1 MAVYLTIATQLRDEI
16 RNHYSHGDMLP
27 SEHQL
32 AKRFNVNRHTLRRAV
47 DELVHDGLVR
57 RYQGLGNQVVGA
69 PIDYALNHP
78 SCFTHNLS
86 KMGLLLDTEVL
97 GCREEPLGEALASRL
112 QLPADTG
119 IVLIR
124 TCRCI
129 DEQPAT
135 LMRHHLFNV
144 DIRQMVRFRSGSLHR
159 FLQQSYGYRALRGT
173 TRLRARMPTFDECS
187 QLKIGRGIP
196 VMEIHSRYYLQGSGS
211 LMEYAISI
219 SRGDLFEYSVE
230 P

>member
-16 RNHYSHGDMLP
+16 RSQYRHGDLLP
-27 SEHQL
+27 PEHQL

-57 RYQGLGNQVVGA
+57 RFQGVGNQVVST
-69 PIDYALNHP
+69 PIDYALDHP

-86 KMGLLLDTEVL
+86 KMGLPLETEVL
-97 GCREEPLGEALASRL
+97 GCRQDRLGEALAERL
-112 QLPADTG
+112 RLPAQTP
-119 IVLIR
+119 VVVIR

-129 DEQPAT
+129 DDKPST
-135 LMRHHLFNV
+135 LIRHHLFNV
-144 DIRQMVRFRSGSLHR
+144 DLRQMRRFSSGSLHR
-159 FLQQSYGYRALRGT
+159 FLEQTHGFQANRGT
-173 TRLRARMPTFDECS
+173 TRLRTRMPTFDECR
-187 QLKIGRGIP
+187 QLAIGRGIP
-196 VMEIHSRYYLQGSGS
+196 VMEIHSRYHLKQSGA

>member
-16 RNHYSHGDMLP
+16 RSHYSHGDMLP

-97 GCREEPLGEALASRL
+97 SCREERLGKSLAGRL
-112 QLPADTG
+112 LLPAETG

-124 TCRCI
+124 TCRRI
-129 DEQPAT
+129 DDKPAT

-144 DIRQMVRFRSGSLHR
+144 DIQQMGRFRSGSLHR
-159 FLQQSYGYRALRGT
+159 FLKQTYGYQAIRAT
-173 TRLRARMPTFDECS
+173 TRLRARMPSFDECH

-196 VMEIHSRYYLQGSGS
+196 VMEIHSRYHLKESGA

>member
-1 MAVYLTIATQLRDEI
+1 MAIYLTIATQLRDEI
-16 RNHYSHGDMLP
+16 RSRYAHGDLLP
-27 SEHQL
+27 PEHQL

-57 RYQGLGNQVVGA
+57 RFQGLGNQVVGR
-69 PIDYALNHP
+69 PIDYALDNP

-86 KMGLLLDTEVL
+86 KMGLPLETEVL
-97 GCREEPLGEALASRL
+97 GCHEGRLDTLLAERLG
-112 QLPADTG
+112 LPAQTPML
-119 IVLIR
+119 VIR

-129 DEQPAT
+129 DDKPST
-135 LMRHHLFNV
+135 LIRHHLFNV
-144 DIRQMVRFRSGSLHR
+144 EPERMRGFRSGSLHQ
-159 FLQQSYGYRALRGT
+159 FLERHYGYRAERGT
-173 TRLRARMPTFDECS
+173 TRLRARMPTFDECG

-196 VMEIHSRYYLQGSGS
+196 VMEIHSRYHLKTDGS